1 MAKLLVVLIA
11 LSCILLPQSHLVAS
25 LQCYSCSGVINYY
38 SKCTDLRNVHSS
50 VCGSDQVCATFVLRK
65 PNVDVLQRKCAPST
79 ICSDLERKYQR
90 NPVITVNECNV
101 CNEDNCNSA
110 PAL

>member
-11 LSCILLPQSHLVAS
+11 LGCILLPQSHLVAS
-25 LQCYSCSGVINYY
+25 LQCYSCSGVVNSI
-38 SKCTDLRNVHSS
+38 SECTNLLNVYPSI
-50 VCGSDQVCATFVLRK
+50 CGSDQVCATFVLHK
-65 PNVDVLQRKCAPST
+65 STADILHRKCASSN
-79 ICSDLERKYQR
+79 ICNDLEIQYQR
-90 NPVITVNECNV
+90 NPVVTVKECNV